1 MSMLTKRPMLK
12 QELQEKN
19 MDEGAFRDD
28 AKVSYYTGQLT
39 CQVLHVLLVFLQSF
53 LLS

>member
-1 MSMLTKRPMLK
+1 MLK
-12 QELQEKN
+12 QELQDKN

-28 AKVSYYTGQLT
+28 ANYELLPT